1 MASQDHSAEEAET
14 QAQSRSDDD
23 DGTPA
28 AAADRPEQE
37 EQGEA
42 TEPESRRQAEDHS
55 EDPDPTIIDVYIE
68 IPKGS
73 RNKYEWDTETGR
85 FRLDR
90 KLFTAV
96 QYPGDYGFVA
106 EAWGEDGDPLDALVI
121 LGDPTFPGCVISG
134 RVVGVFYMT
143 DDSGRDTKIITVPSK
158 DPAWEFINE
167 LDDVPNHLLDEIEHF
182 FSIYKDLEQ
191 KTVTV
196 DGFGSREDALEEL
209 EADFE
214 RYRNLDDP
222 QPVMPWT
229 PFTRLDVG

>member
-1 MASQDHSAEEAET
+1 MIQGSPLPAKARLKKRPVSQSEASAAKLREQ
-14 QAQSRSDDD
+14 QAQGDAQESEERRRAEDTSDD
-23 DGTPA
+23 
-28 AAADRPEQE
+28 PE
-37 EQGEA
+37 
-42 TEPESRRQAEDHS
+42 
-55 EDPDPTIIDVYIE
+55 PTIIDVYVE

-121 LGDPTFPGCVISG
+121 LGDPTFPGCVISA

-143 DDSGRDTKIITVPSK
+143 DDKGRDTKIITVPSK

-167 LDDVPNHLLDEIEHF
+167 LDDVPDHLLNEISHF

-191 KTVTV
+191 KKVTV
-196 DGFGSREDALEEL
+196 DGFGSRQRALEEL
-209 EADFE
+209 ERDFE
-214 RYRNLDDP
+214 RYRNLEEP

-229 PFTRLDVG
+229 PYVPGRPT

>member
-1 MASQDHSAEEAET
+1 MSSQDQSADEAEAQAQDADGEPSDDGGTERPGEEA
-14 QAQSRSDDD
+14 
-23 DGTPA
+23 
-28 AAADRPEQE
+28 
-37 EQGEA
+37 QGEA
-42 TEPESRRQAEDHS
+42 QEPEARRQAEDTS
-55 EDPDPTIIDVYIE
+55 DDPEPTIIDVYVE

-121 LGDPTFPGCVISG
+121 LGDPTFPGCVISA

-143 DDSGRDTKIITVPSK
+143 DDKGRDTKIITVPSK
-158 DPAWEFINE
+158 DPAWEFIKE
-167 LDDVPNHLLDEIEHF
+167 LDDVPDHLLDEISHF

-191 KTVTV
+191 KSVTV
-196 DGFGSREDALEEL
+196 DGFGSREAALEEL
-209 EADFE
+209 ERDFE
-214 RYRNLDDP
+214 RYRNLEEP

-229 PFTRLDVG
+229 PYVPGGPV

>member
-1 MASQDHSAEEAET
+1 MSSQDHAAEETEA
-14 QAQSRSDDD
+14 QAQEPDEQQEADDESQ
-23 DGTPA
+23 
-28 AAADRPEQE
+28 RPE
-37 EQGEA
+37 
-42 TEPESRRQAEDHS
+42 
-55 EDPDPTIIDVYIE
+55 PTIIDVYVE

-73 RNKYEWDTETGR
+73 RNKYEWDTKTGR

-121 LGDPTFPGCVISG
+121 LGDPTFPGCVISA

-143 DDSGRDTKIITVPSK
+143 DDHGRDTKIITVPSK
-158 DPAWEFINE
+158 DPSWAFIVE
-167 LDDVPNHLLDEIEHF
+167 LDDVPEHLLDEISHF

-191 KTVTV
+191 KKVTV
-196 DGFGSREDALEEL
+196 DGFGSRTEALKEL
-209 EADFE
+209 EKDFE

-229 PFTRLDVG
+229 PFTPVGED